1 MQTIQ
6 QSSSGHK
13 ILSKSCIA
21 FRSCQKLNRSEKQRQ
36 QHWDWDLTEQN
47 QVTRAGLDPQVGVI
61 LDDVSIDHIMDLLD
75 PSSCTLM
82 QLDID

>member
-1 MQTIQ
+1 M
-6 QSSSGHK
+6 
-13 ILSKSCIA
+13 ILLPHHHHHYQILLSPQIP
-21 FRSCQKLNRSEKQRQ
+21 LMG
-36 QHWDWDLTEQN
+36 EQN